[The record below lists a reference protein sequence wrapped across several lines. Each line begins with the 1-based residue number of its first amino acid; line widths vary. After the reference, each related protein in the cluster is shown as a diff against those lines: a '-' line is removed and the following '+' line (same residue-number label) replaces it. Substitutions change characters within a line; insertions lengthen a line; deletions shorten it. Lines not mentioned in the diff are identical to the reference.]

1 MRLIRNWTSQPRLPH
16 YKGLM
21 RMLIIDDDSRA
32 RAFVAEGLRQQ
43 GHTVDEAQD
52 GDTGLHMAVDG
63 AYDAIVADRMM
74 PGLSGLEVVQAMR
87 AAGLKTPVLMLTA
100 LGSVDDRVAG
110 LNAGADDY
118 LIKPFAF
125 SELSARLQAL
135 IRRPPLAD
143 HSARHAVGDLEIDV
157 VAHRAVR
164 AGEVLDLTPHEFKL
178 LERLARNAGQAVT
191 RTMLLESLW
200 GFHFDPRANLID
212 AHVSRLRAKV
222 DRGFD
227 YDLIHTIRGVGYV
240 LKTPD

>member
-1 MRLIRNWTSQPRLPH
+1 MRLIRNWASQPRLPH

-21 RMLIIDDDSRA
+21 RMLIIDDDGRA

-143 HSARHAVGDLEIDV
+143 HSARHVVGDLEIDV

-191 RTMLLESLW
+191 RIMLLESLW